1 MLTASDAYMS
11 TRVRSGAAAAQAQAR
26 EAYAAWEHKAA
37 PPRAAA
43 SGSGEPS
50 HYDELGV
57 ARNASA
63 EHIKRRHRALMLKF
77 HPDKH
82 RGDDAAAAAA
92 RTARISAA
100 YEVLRDP
107 ALRELYDLELR

>member
-1 MLTASDAYMS
+1 MS

-26 EAYAAWEHKAA
+26 EEYAAWELKAA

-82 RGDDAAAAAA
+82 RGDDAVVAGAAAA

-107 ALRELYDLELR
+107 ALRELYDMEFR